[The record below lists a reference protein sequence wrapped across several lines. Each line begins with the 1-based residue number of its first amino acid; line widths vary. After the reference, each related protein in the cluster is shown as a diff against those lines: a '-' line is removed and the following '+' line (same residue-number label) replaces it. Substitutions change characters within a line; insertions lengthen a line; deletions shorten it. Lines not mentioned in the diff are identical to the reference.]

1 MSANLKHLPVLV
13 DEVISYLKPE
23 SKKIYFDGTF
33 GQGGYSKQIL
43 KFDSKVIAIDRD
55 SLSEKYAGKIK
66 IKYPRNFFFRVEKF
80 SNIKTV
86 LNELKIKK
94 INGLT
99 LDLGLSS
106 TQIDCSLRG
115 FSFNLDGP
123 LDMRMNKNNNIT
135 AKTVVNEFS
144 ERELSDI
151 FYHYGEEKNS
161 RKIAKSIIKER
172 KKKRFKQPLS
182 FQK

>member
-1 MSANLKHLPVLV
+1 
-13 DEVISYLKPE
+13 
-23 SKKIYFDGTF
+23 
-33 GQGGYSKQIL
+33 
-43 KFDSKVIAIDRD
+43 
-55 SLSEKYAGKIK
+55 
-66 IKYPRNFFFRVEKF
+66 
-80 SNIKTV
+80 
-86 LNELKIKK
+86 
-94 INGLT
+94 
-99 LDLGLSS
+99 
-106 TQIDCSLRG
+106 
-115 FSFNLDGP
+115 
-123 LDMRMNKNNNIT
+123 MRMNKNNNIT